1 MSISFEKTK
10 KLIATK
16 RAKLIDLRSP
26 VDYNNNHLPNAVNI
40 PLSRVGDIITKFR
53 QQDTLILYSLQDNDP
68 ALAQF
73 KNYAEQ
79 FGFWNVHIF
88 GSITKWKN
96 A

>member
-1 MSISFEKTK
+1 MSISFETPNN
-10 KLIATK
+10 LLATK
-16 RAKLIDLRSP
+16 RAKLTDLRAP
-26 VDYNNNHLPNAVNI
+26 VAYNNNHLPTAVNI

-68 ALAQF
+68 ALTQF